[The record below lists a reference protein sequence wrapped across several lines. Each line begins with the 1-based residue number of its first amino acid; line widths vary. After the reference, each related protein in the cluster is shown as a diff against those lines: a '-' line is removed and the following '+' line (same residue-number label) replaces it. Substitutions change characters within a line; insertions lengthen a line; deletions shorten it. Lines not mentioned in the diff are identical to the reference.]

1 MSIKFLRYLQV
12 CDQKYL
18 HLVKMKFLSATY
30 NWLTKPHM
38 KKSPAPSIFPTAW
51 DGMKLNYIPRLPT
64 DTNEADLWRHEID
77 HLPLFHHHFCFRN
90 YTLVTW
96 SKCSH
101 IVTSLSLSL
110 SLSPSLI
117 SVIITGPIL
126 DFKLYVEVEDT
137 NGGSPSTNHTC
148 SKGSMYKTLNL
159 SFLYFIYFL

>member
-1 MSIKFLRYLQV
+1 MSINFLRYLQV

-38 KKSPAPSIFPTAW
+38 KKTSAPSIFLTAW

-101 IVTSLSLSL
+101 IVTPLSLSFSLSLSNF
-110 SLSPSLI
+110 SYYHWSKFGFQTI
-117 SVIITGPIL
+117 C
-126 DFKLYVEVEDT
+126 
-137 NGGSPSTNHTC
+137 GGWGYEWWIPF
-148 SKGSMYKTLNL
+148 YK
-159 SFLYFIYFL
+159 SYM